1 MKDNSTYNVGI
12 YIRLSREDDDSTNES
27 ESITNQRDFLEDYVR
42 SNRFNLIDEYV
53 DDGFTGTNFERPAFK
68 RMISDIES
76 CRINC
81 VITKDMSR
89 LGRDYIGI
97 GNYIEKYFP
106 EHNIRYI
113 AVNDGLDT
121 INGGMDDITPF
132 KAIINDYYAKD
143 ISKKVRTAITT
154 MKKQGKFLGGIP
166 PYGYKFKSDDNH
178 YELVID
184 EETANVVRRMFNMY
198 ARGYSL
204 YKIAD
209 ILSSEKIPI
218 PSVQKG
224 LNRGCKS
231 TAYGAWQTRTID
243 EILKNPTYIGNLTQ
257 GRRKKV
263 NYKSKKVVRVSKE
276 NWIVY
281 ENAHEPIID
290 KETFYKVQAIYEKN
304 KNRISCKNNF
314 LLQGFLY
321 CKECG
326 HKIGINKTG
335 SNNYYCSCNYYK
347 KYSKLGLCTP
357 HSMPYNVLESE
368 ILKEVRKEC
377 KKSVKAD
384 SLTSAL
390 KNNNK
395 KEKIK
400 AELLK
405 LIDKKEKDI
414 EINENAVNDLYI
426 AKLKKEIDNERYK
439 ALYNRLND
447 EYNSLVD
454 ELKKLEKEYNCLTN
468 DVSTNTSI
476 NYTKIVKEYLE
487 LKKPSRELLANL
499 IDKIVIDEDKNIN
512 IYYKIKK
519 YKVC

>member
-1 MKDNSTYNVGI
+1 MIDNSTYKVGL
-12 YIRLSREDDDSTNES
+12 YIRLSREDDDSSNES

-53 DDGFTGTNFERPAFK
+53 DDGYTGTNFERPAFK
-68 RMISDIES
+68 RMIDDIEKGT
-76 CRINC
+76 INC

-106 EHNIRYI
+106 EHKVRYI

-121 INGGMDDITPF
+121 INGTIDDITPF

-143 ISKKVRTAITT
+143 ISKKVKSAITT

-166 PYGYKFKSDDNH
+166 PYGYKFKSEDNH
-178 YELVID
+178 KQLIID
-184 EETANVVRRMFNMY
+184 EETAPVVRRMFTMY
-198 ARGYSL
+198 ANGYSL
-204 YKIAD
+204 YKIVD
-209 ILSSEKIPI
+209 IFNNEKIPI
-218 PSVQKG
+218 PSVQKA
-224 LNRGCKS
+224 LNRGLKS
-231 TAYGAWQTRTID
+231 TAYGSWQTRTID
-243 EILKNPTYIGNLTQ
+243 EILKNSTYIGNLTQ
-257 GRRKKV
+257 GRRRKV
-263 NYKSKKVVRVSKE
+263 NYKLKKVVRVPQSE
-276 NWIVY
+276 WIIY

-290 KETFYKVQAIYEKN
+290 KETFDKVQNIYNKN
-304 KNRISCKNNF
+304 KNRSWGKNDF

-335 SNNYYCSCNYYK
+335 SKNYYCSCNYYK

-357 HSMPYNVLESE
+357 HSMPYNILEKE

-377 KKSVKAD
+377 KRSVKED
-384 SLTSAL
+384 SLVETL
-390 KNNNK
+390 KSNNK
-395 KEKIK
+395 KEKAK
-400 AELLK
+400 ETLLK
-405 LIDKKEKDI
+405 LIDKKKIDV

-426 AKLKKEIDNERYK
+426 AKLKKEIENERYK

-447 EYNSLVD
+447 EYNTLLN
-454 ELKKLEKEYNCLTN
+454 ELKKLQNEYNSLVSDDSASN
-468 DVSTNTSI
+468 DV
-476 NYTKIVKEYLE
+476 NYIKIVKEYLE

-499 IDKIVIDEDKNIN
+499 IDKIVIDEDKNID

-519 YKVC
+519 YSF

>member
-1 MKDNSTYNVGI
+1 MKDNSEYKVGL
-12 YIRLSREDDDSTNES
+12 YIRLSREDEDRVDES

-42 SNRFNLIDEYV
+42 NNRFSLIDEYV
-53 DDGFTGTNFERPAFK
+53 DDGYTGTNFERPAFK
-68 RMISDIES
+68 RMINDIEIGK
-76 CRINC
+76 INC

-106 EHNIRYI
+106 EHKIRYI

-121 INGGMDDITPF
+121 IDGGIDDITPF

-143 ISKKVRTAITT
+143 ISKKVKSAITT

-166 PYGYKFKSDDNH
+166 PYGYKFESEDNH
-178 YELVID
+178 KQLVID
-184 EETANVVRRMFNMY
+184 DETAPVVRRLFVMY
-198 ARGYSL
+198 ANGYSL
-204 YKIAD
+204 YKIAN
-209 ILSSEKIPI
+209 IFNKEKIPI

-224 LNRGCKS
+224 LNRGLRS
-231 TAYGAWQTRTID
+231 TAYGSWQTRTID

-263 NYKSKKVVRVSKE
+263 NYKSKKIVRVPESD
-276 NWIVY
+276 WIIY
-281 ENAHEPIID
+281 EKAHEPIID
-290 KETFYKVQAIYEKN
+290 KDTFDKVQNIYEKN
-304 KNRISCKNNF
+304 KNRSSSKNDF

-335 SNNYYCSCNYYK
+335 SKNYYCSCNYYK
-347 KYSKLGLCTP
+347 KHSKLGLCTP
-357 HSMPYNVLESE
+357 HSMPYNILERE

-377 KKSVKAD
+377 RKSVKED
-384 SLTSAL
+384 LLIGVL
-390 KNNNK
+390 KNNNR
-395 KEKIK
+395 KEKAK
-400 AELLK
+400 ETLLK
-405 LIDKKEKDI
+405 LIDKKKTDV

-426 AKLKKEIDNERYK
+426 AKLKHEIDSERYK
-439 ALYNRLND
+439 NIYNKLND
-447 EYNSLVD
+447 EYNTLLKELKILESDYNSLVSD
-454 ELKKLEKEYNCLTN
+454 ETI
-468 DVSTNTSI
+468 DSI
-476 NYTKIVKEYLE
+476 NYTKIVKEYLKLE
-487 LKKPSRELLANL
+487 KPSRELLANL

-519 YKVC
+519 YSF

>member
-184 EETANVVRRMFNMY
+184 EETANVLKTHYDGKVWLHTGDLGYMTKDGVIHYQSRLKRMIISN
-198 ARGYSL
+198 GYNIYPMELEEVINKCEYVETSVVVAMKHKDKGEVPKAVIVL
-204 YKIAD
+204 KENVKQTKEVERAIKKYCQENLSRYKI
-209 ILSSEKIPI
+209 P
-218 PSVQKG
+218 QK
-224 LNRGCKS
+224 
-231 TAYGAWQTRTID
+231 
-243 EILKNPTYIGNLTQ
+243 
-257 GRRKKV
+257 
-263 NYKSKKVVRVSKE
+263 
-276 NWIVY
+276 Y
-281 ENAHEPIID
+281 EFR
-290 KETFYKVQAIYEKN
+290 ETLPKT
-304 KNRISCKNNF
+304 
-314 LLQGFLY
+314 
-321 CKECG
+321 
-326 HKIGINKTG
+326 KIGK
-335 SNNYYCSCNYYK
+335 
-347 KYSKLGLCTP
+347 
-357 HSMPYNVLESE
+357 
-368 ILKEVRKEC
+368 
-377 KKSVKAD
+377 
-384 SLTSAL
+384 
-390 KNNNK
+390 
-395 KEKIK
+395 
-400 AELLK
+400 
-405 LIDKKEKDI
+405 
-414 EINENAVNDLYI
+414 
-426 AKLKKEIDNERYK
+426 
-439 ALYNRLND
+439 
-447 EYNSLVD
+447 VD
-454 ELKKLEKEYNCLTN
+454 YKKLEQ
-468 DVSTNTSI
+468 D
-476 NYTKIVKEYLE
+476 TK
-487 LKKPSRELLANL
+487 
-499 IDKIVIDEDKNIN
+499 
-512 IYYKIKK
+512 
-519 YKVC
+519 